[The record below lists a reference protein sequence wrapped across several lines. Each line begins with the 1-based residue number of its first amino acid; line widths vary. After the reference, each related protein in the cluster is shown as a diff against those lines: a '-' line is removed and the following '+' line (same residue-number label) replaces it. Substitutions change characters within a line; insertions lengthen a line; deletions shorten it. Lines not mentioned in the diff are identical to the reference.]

1 MDLPGTG
8 SPVCQPAPRR
18 ATVLPRVCKEA
29 GGAALPLEQHVRQ
42 LLDAGARGVVG
53 LCGPPGSGKS
63 TALAHVAAVLPSAA
77 PVSFIDGLAAPT
89 ALAPDR
95 LVLQASCDVPDSRD
109 LCALFDMA
117 PWTEDDCVQ
126 YLATVHRERCA
137 SVLAR
142 IRRSKNLDAL
152 RGLPELWHIVLD
164 VMAADESV
172 RDIESAL
179 LWHVAMELPDEVDRR
194 YAGSVCVDWQAIAD
208 LGSVF
213 PSTTKLNLI
222 IPSFSERVDR
232 LLRHQAVQLPLAA
245 QELLARLESEGH
257 HRLPKRMLPIELI
270 ERTGQLA
277 DGRPRVRAALE
288 SIIEGQVKGSKP
300 LAASILTAMTKDW
313 RPRDGSS
320 PNLGRAVLRGVKWDG
335 LCLAGA
341 DFTAADL
348 QGADLCHAALHDLSA
363 HFVNLTRASCSSAWL
378 RRAGFRCA
386 VLKSA
391 DLTDAA
397 AMRCDFASADLESAN
412 LSRADLRHSK
422 FVRSNLN
429 RAKFVEAKLRRAVI
443 ARSELNEASFRR
455 ADLRQARLIRLRMN
469 GADWSRARFRNAI
482 LIRCDLENLELP
494 GASFAG
500 ADFRQCLLTDSFMP
514 GANFRG
520 AILRRAGLAGI
531 DWAGADLRNADLTCA
546 TFQLGSSRSGLVGT
560 TLPCEGSKTGFYTDD
575 FDDQNYKRPEE
586 IRKAN
591 LCGADLRG
599 AIMDG
604 VDFYLVDLRGARYSK
619 RQAEHLLRCG
629 AILGSVR

>member
-8 SPVCQPAPRR
+8 SAVFEPAPRR

-29 GGAALPLEQHVRQ
+29 GGAALPLEQHVRR
-42 LLDAGARGVVG
+42 LLDHGVRGVVG
-53 LCGPPGSGKS
+53 ICGPPGSGKS
-63 TALAHVAAVLPSAA
+63 TALAHVAAVLPGGA
-77 PVSFIDGLAAPT
+77 PVLFVDGPVPLPT
-89 ALAPDR
+89 PVADR
-95 LVLQASCDVPDSRD
+95 LVLQTSCDIPDSCD

-126 YLATVHRERCA
+126 YLASVHRERCA

-172 RDIESAL
+172 QDIESAL
-179 LWHVAMELPDEVDRR
+179 RWHVAMELPNEADRR
-194 YAGSVCVDWQAIAD
+194 HAGSLCINWQATDKHPFYPAR
-208 LGSVF
+208 
-213 PSTTKLNLI
+213 T
-222 IPSFSERVDR
+222 SFNERAVR

-245 QELLARLESEGH
+245 EELLMQLEHGE
-257 HRLPKRMLPIELI
+257 HRLPTRMLPINLI
-270 ERTGQLA
+270 ERTGQMA
-277 DGRPRVRAALE
+277 IGRPRVREALE
-288 SIIEGQVKGSKP
+288 SIVEGQSKGCQS
-300 LAASILTAMTKDW
+300 LAASILSAMTKDW

-320 PNLGRAVLRGVKWDG
+320 PNFGRAILRGVKWDG

-341 DFTAADL
+341 NFTATDL

-363 HFVNLTRASCSSAWL
+363 QFVNLTGANCCSAWL
-378 RRAGFRCA
+378 RRGGFRCA

-397 AMRCDFASADLESAN
+397 AMRCDFTSADLESAN
-412 LSRADLRHSK
+412 LSRADLRHTK

-429 RAKFVEAKLRRAVI
+429 RGKFVEAKLCKAVI

-500 ADFRQCLLTDSFMP
+500 ADFRKCLLTDSFMP

-520 AILRRAGLAGI
+520 AILRGAGLAGI
-531 DWAGADLRNADLTCA
+531 DWAGADLRNADLTHA
-546 TFQLGSSRSGLVGT
+546 TFHLGSSRSGLVGSSI
-560 TLPCEGSKTGFYTDD
+560 PCEGSKTGFYTDD
-575 FDDQNYKRPEE
+575 FDEQNYKRPEE

-599 AIMDG
+599 AIIDG
-604 VDFYLVDLRGARYSK
+604 VDFYLVDLRGARYTK

>member
-29 GGAALPLEQHVRQ
+29 GGAALPLEQHVRR

-77 PVSFIDGLAAPT
+77 PVSFVDGRVAST

-95 LVLQASCDVPDSRD
+95 LVLQASCDVPDSHD

-142 IRRSKNLDAL
+142 IRRSRNLDAL

-164 VMAADESV
+164 VMAADESI

-179 LWHVAMELPDEVDRR
+179 LWHVAMELPDEAGRR
-194 YAGSVCVDWQAIAD
+194 HAGSVCINCQAIRD
-208 LGSVF
+208 RRLD
-213 PSTTKLNLI
+213 STSMT
-222 IPSFSERVDR
+222 SFNARVTR

-245 QELLARLESEGH
+245 EELLKQLESSED
-257 HRLPKRMLPIELI
+257 HRLPTRMLPIELI
-270 ERTGQLA
+270 ERTGFMAL
-277 DGRPRVRAALE
+277 GRPRVREALE
-288 SIIEGQVKGSKP
+288 AIVGGQAKGSQS
-300 LAASILTAMTKDW
+300 LAASILTAMSTDW

-320 PNLGRAVLRGVKWDG
+320 PNFGRAVLRGVKWDG

-363 HFVNLTRASCSSAWL
+363 QFVNLSGASCSSAWL
-378 RRAGFRCA
+378 RRGGFRCA

-429 RAKFVEAKLRRAVI
+429 RAKFVEANLRKAVI

-500 ADFRQCLLTDSFMP
+500 VDFRNCLLTDSFMP

-520 AILRRAGLAGI
+520 AIMRGAGLAGI
-531 DWAGADLRNADLTCA
+531 DWAGADLRNADLRSA
-546 TFQLGSSRSGLVGT
+546 TFHLGSSRSGLVGSSI
-560 TLPCEGSKTGFYTDD
+560 PCEGSKTGFYTDD
-575 FDDQNYKRPEE
+575 FDEQNYKRPEE

-599 AIMDG
+599 AIIEG
-604 VDFYLVDLRGARYSK
+604 VDFYLVDLRGARYTK
-619 RQAEHLLRCG
+619 RQAEHFLRCG

>member
-8 SPVCQPAPRR
+8 SAVCQPAPRR

-29 GGAALPLEQHVRQ
+29 GGAALPLEQHLRR
-42 LLDAGARGVVG
+42 LLDQGVRGVIG

-77 PVSFIDGLAAPT
+77 PVSFIDGHVAPT

-95 LVLQASCDVPDSRD
+95 LVLQASCDVPDSHD
-109 LCALFDMA
+109 LCAMFDMA

-152 RGLPELWHIVLD
+152 QGLPELWHIVLD
-164 VMAADESV
+164 VMAADESI

-179 LWHVAMELPDEVDRR
+179 LWHIAMELPGEANRR
-194 YAGSVCVDWQAIAD
+194 HAGSLCVNWQGIAEKRP
-208 LGSVF
+208 LF
-213 PSTTKLNLI
+213 ASTT
-222 IPSFSERVDR
+222 SFNERVVR

-245 QELLARLESEGH
+245 EELLARLECESD
-257 HRLPKRMLPIELI
+257 HRLPTRMLPIELI
-270 ERTGQLA
+270 ERTGQMA
-277 DGRPRVRAALE
+277 FGRPRVREALE
-288 SIIEGQVKGSKP
+288 SIIGGQVKGSQS

-320 PNLGRAVLRGVKWDG
+320 PNFGRAILRGVNWDG

-341 DFTAADL
+341 DFTATDL

-363 HFVNLTRASCSSAWL
+363 QFVNLTRASCSSAWL
-378 RRAGFRCA
+378 RRGGFRCA

-397 AMRCDFASADLESAN
+397 AMRCDFASADLELAI

-422 FVRSNLN
+422 FVRSNL
-429 RAKFVEAKLRRAVI
+429 RRTKFVEANLRKAVI
-443 ARSELNEASFRR
+443 ARSDLNGASFRR

-469 GADWSRARFRNAI
+469 GADWTRARFHNAI

-500 ADFRQCLLTDSFMP
+500 ADFRNCLLTDSFMP

-520 AILRRAGLAGI
+520 AILRGAGLAGI
-531 DWAGADLRNADLTCA
+531 DWAGADLRNADLRSA
-546 TFQLGSSRSGLVGT
+546 TFHLGSSRSGLVGST
-560 TLPCEGSKTGFYTDD
+560 IPCEGSKTGFYTDD
-575 FDDQNYKRPEE
+575 FDEQNYKRPEE

-591 LCGADLRG
+591 LCGADLRS
-599 AIMDG
+599 AIIDG
-604 VDFYLVDLRGARYSK
+604 VDFYLVDLRGARFSK

>member
-8 SPVCQPAPRR
+8 SKVCQPAPRR

-29 GGAALPLEQHVRQ
+29 GGAALPLEQHVRR
-42 LLDAGARGVVG
+42 LLDQGVRGVIG

-77 PVSFIDGLAAPT
+77 PISFIDGLAEPA

-95 LVLQASCDVPDSRD
+95 LVLQASCDVPDSHD

-164 VMAADESV
+164 VMATDESI

-179 LWHVAMELPDEVDRR
+179 LWHVAMELPNEADRR
-194 YAGSVCVDWQAIAD
+194 HAGSLCINWQATDKHPFYPAR
-208 LGSVF
+208 
-213 PSTTKLNLI
+213 T
-222 IPSFSERVDR
+222 SFNERAVR

-245 QELLARLESEGH
+245 EELLKQLEAADD
-257 HRLPKRMLPIELI
+257 HRLPTRMLPIELI
-270 ERTGQLA
+270 ERTGQMAL
-277 DGRPRVRAALE
+277 GRPLVREALE
-288 SIIEGQVKGSKP
+288 SIIEGQAKGCQS

-313 RPRDGSS
+313 RPRDGLS
-320 PNLGRAVLRGVKWDG
+320 PNFGRAILRGVKWDG

-341 DFTAADL
+341 DITAADL
-348 QGADLCHAALHDLSA
+348 QEADLCHAALHDLSA
-363 HFVNLTRASCSSAWL
+363 QFVNLTRASCSSAWL

-422 FVRSNLN
+422 FVRSNLR
-429 RAKFVEAKLRRAVI
+429 RAKLVEANLRKAVI
-443 ARSELNEASFRR
+443 ARSELNDASFRR

-500 ADFRQCLLTDSFMP
+500 ADFRLCLLTDSFMP

-546 TFQLGSSRSGLVGT
+546 TFHLGSSRSGLVGST
-560 TLPCEGSKTGFYTDD
+560 VPCEGSKTGFYSDD
-575 FDDQNYKRPEE
+575 FDEQHYKRPEE

-599 AIMDG
+599 AIIDG

-619 RQAEHLLRCG
+619 RQAEHLLHCG
-629 AILGSVR
+629 AILGAVR

>member
-1 MDLPGTG
+1 
-8 SPVCQPAPRR
+8 
-18 ATVLPRVCKEA
+18 
-29 GGAALPLEQHVRQ
+29 
-42 LLDAGARGVVG
+42 
-53 LCGPPGSGKS
+53 
-63 TALAHVAAVLPSAA
+63 LAHVAAVLPYSA
-77 PVSFIDGLAAPT
+77 PVLFIDGPVPLPT
-89 ALAPDR
+89 PVADR
-95 LVLQASCDVPDSRD
+95 LVLQASWEMPDSRD

-142 IRRSKNLDAL
+142 IRCSKNLDAL
-152 RGLPELWHIVLD
+152 RGLPELWRIVLD

-172 RDIESAL
+172 RDVESAL
-179 LWHVAMELPDEVDRR
+179 LWQIAMELPDEAGRR
-194 YAGSVCVDWQAIAD
+194 HAGSLCVNCQAIPD
-208 LGSVF
+208 RNPGFL
-213 PSTTKLNLI
+213 STT
-222 IPSFSERVDR
+222 SFDERVAR

-245 QELLARLESEGH
+245 EELLTRLESADDHG
-257 HRLPKRMLPIELI
+257 LPMRMLPIELI
-270 ERTGQLA
+270 ERTGQMAL
-277 DGRPRVRAALE
+277 GRPRVRAALE

-300 LAASILTAMTKDW
+300 LAASMLTAMTKDW

-320 PNLGRAVLRGVKWDG
+320 PNFGRAILRGVRWDG
-335 LCLAGA
+335 LCLDRA

-348 QGADLCHAALHDLSA
+348 QGAELGHAALHDLSA
-363 HFVNLTRASCSSAWL
+363 QFVNLSGANCCSAWL
-378 RRAGFRCA
+378 RCGGFRCA

-429 RAKFVEAKLRRAVI
+429 RAKFVEANLRKAVI
-443 ARSELNEASFRR
+443 ARSEINEASFRR

-482 LIRCDLENLELP
+482 LIGCDLENLELP

-500 ADFRQCLLTDSFMP
+500 ADFRNCLLTDSFMP

-520 AILRRAGLAGI
+520 AILRGAGLAGI
-531 DWAGADLRNADLTCA
+531 DWAGADLRNADLTRA
-546 TFQLGSSRSGLVGT
+546 TFHLGSSRSGLVGS
-560 TLPCEGSKTGFYTDD
+560 PISCEGSKTGFYTDD
-575 FDDQNYKRPEE
+575 FNEQNYKRPEE
-586 IRKAN
+586 IRQAN

-599 AIMDG
+599 AIIDG
-604 VDFYLVDLRGARYSK
+604 VDFYLVDLRGARFSK